1 MVESGRFLFLLLS
14 HVPLDINV
22 EAISGSIFNALGA
35 SRSQRCPARHHKLH
49 ITFQRYLPAT
59 RNTPNDVPSR
69 PSLSLSDRRVCNVRW
84 FNIQTIHATDNFNLN
99 SVCGIPLPYHSL
111 QSDRLCATL
120 SPHFSVPKMAR
131 GGRRS
136 GGRRSQPSTPRTAR
150 TSNPAT
156 PSSGRGSDGLFA
168 NGQWFCDCKP
178 RRPAV
183 LRETRKP
190 GANKGRWFYT
200 CAQERRRQCTFFLW
214 EDYAGGSGGGGGAAA
229 AAAAGS
235 ASAPPRP
242 TYRTSIGQRT
252 TPPAERQDGPPL
264 TLAGQR
270 SLPQPPTLPQ
280 ATRQRQRIF
289 MTPTTSEFPENMAYG
304 GFEDQRGEENDEEDE
319 EDFEPPPTPTPAR
332 TRRPSGRA
340 AAGASLD
347 NTTQAAPPSTVET
360 PSHPITR
367 YFGVIKKNGE
377 AGEGSGDNG
386 KNGPATSKA
395 QGAIAAGR
403 NASDYSDSE
412 FDSDMERALVALA
425 DHSERK
431 TRRRSDAA
439 PKETGVVKV
448 KQEEGVDGVD
458 VGSMAMDIE
467 DAGGDRRRRIIVP
480 VRGEEQQ
487 QQHQQPQEDPETPT
501 PRRRTGRRLLVASD
515 EYAAKEAAAAAPA
528 SATSSFSSLFGGSSR
543 NGEPIQPPHNFS
555 FTSSVPSSQAASQAT
570 SSQALSQS
578 SVDTAAMTTPSSS
591 FRLEAGSSN
600 TGSGQKRR
608 KAVDP
613 WYGLPTQ
620 ENGDDESDDNDPF
633 TTPSKRVRFRVDT
646 SSSMGTGQDAATTS
660 SPTPTPGRPVAAVA
674 KEESSEPTTAVVQ
687 QQQQHWAEDEGMHVD
702 REDEP
707 SASQEVASSQLTS
720 SQSASQQPKDH
731 NVTLAV
737 LQLLAGQPI
746 APRVRQQVRALLN
759 GAFAED

>member
-1 MVESGRFLFLLLS
+1 M
-14 HVPLDINV
+14 P
-22 EAISGSIFNALGA
+22 
-35 SRSQRCPARHHKLH
+35 
-49 ITFQRYLPAT
+49 
-59 RNTPNDVPSR
+59 
-69 PSLSLSDRRVCNVRW
+69 
-84 FNIQTIHATDNFNLN
+84 
-99 SVCGIPLPYHSL
+99 
-111 QSDRLCATL
+111 
-120 SPHFSVPKMAR
+120 R

-136 GGRRSQPSTPRTAR
+136 GGRRSQPTTPRTMR

-200 CAQERRRQCTFFLW
+200 CPQERRRQCTFFLW
-214 EDYAGGSGGGGGAAA
+214 EDYAGVSGGGGGGAAT
-229 AAAAGS
+229 AGP
-235 ASAPPRP
+235 ASAPRP

-252 TPPAERQDGPPL
+252 TPPAERQDGPPM

-270 SLPQPPTLPQ
+270 SLPPPAPPQ
-280 ATRQRQRIF
+280 TARQRQRIF
-289 MTPTTSEFPENMAYG
+289 TTPMASEFPGNMAYG
-304 GFEDQRGEENDEEDE
+304 GFENQGGEEEEEEEDDKD
-319 EDFEPPPTPTPAR
+319 DFEPPPTPTPAR
-332 TRRPSGRA
+332 TRRTSGRA

-347 NTTQAAPPSTVET
+347 ATQAPPPTVET
-360 PSHPITR
+360 PSHPITK
-367 YFGVIKKNGE
+367 YFGVVKKSGD
-377 AGEGSGDNG
+377 AGEGGSNG
-386 KNGPATSKA
+386 KNGVATSKA
-395 QGAIAAGR
+395 QRAIAAGR

-439 PKETGVVKV
+439 PKETVVKV
-448 KQEEGVDGVD
+448 KQEEDIDDG
-458 VGSMAMDIE
+458 SSIAMDIE
-467 DAGGDRRRRIIVP
+467 EAADRRRRIIVP
-480 VRGEEQQ
+480 VREEEEQQ
-487 QQHQQPQEDPETPT
+487 QHDEPETPT
-501 PRRRTGRRLLVASD
+501 RRRLGRRLLVASD
-515 EYAAKEAAAAAPA
+515 EYAAKEAAAVATIAG
-528 SATSSFSSLFGGSSR
+528 SATTTPTEAPTSGTYSFASLFGGSR
-543 NGEPIQPPHNFS
+543 NGEPLQPPPNFS
-555 FTSSVPSSQAASQAT
+555 FTSSVPSSQAATQAAP
-570 SSQALSQS
+570 SQALSQA

-591 FRLEAGSSN
+591 FRSEAGSN

-608 KAVDP
+608 QVVDP
-613 WYGLPTQ
+613 WYGMPAQ
-620 ENGDDESDDNDPF
+620 DDGNDESDDNDPF
-633 TTPSKRVRFRVDT
+633 TTPSKRVRFREEVN
-646 SSSMGTGQDAATTS
+646 SVGPSQEAATAS
-660 SPTPTPGRPVAAVA
+660 WPTPTAGRPTVAA
-674 KEESSEPTTAVVQ
+674 KEESSEPTTAVAR
-687 QQQQHWAEDEGMHVD
+687 QHWADDEGMHVD

-707 SASQEVASSQLTS
+707 SASQELSSSQLTS